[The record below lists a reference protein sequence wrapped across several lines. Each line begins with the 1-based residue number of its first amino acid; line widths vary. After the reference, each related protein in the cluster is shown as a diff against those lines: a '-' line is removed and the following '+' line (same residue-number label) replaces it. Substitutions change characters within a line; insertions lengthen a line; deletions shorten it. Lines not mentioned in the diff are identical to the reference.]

1 MDPASGDEVWS
12 HPWKTFK
19 EIRGTASA
27 RGRRPGVHL
36 DRIRTIRLVKVRA
49 HGEGFITES
58 VWTTTFMQ
66 NKFNSV
72 LVDGVVYGL
81 HDGVLAA
88 QDVETGASLWEG
100 ERYGHGQILYA
111 DGRLIVLAEDGTLM
125 LHQVSRDGVQPRG
138 RGGTGTHWAV
148 PALAGG
154 RLLIR
159 NEREMVVYDLRAG
172 GDASVE

>member
-1 MDPASGDEVWS
+1 
-12 HPWKTFK
+12 
-19 EIRGTASA
+19 
-27 RGRRPGVHL
+27 
-36 DRIRTIRLVKVRA
+36 LVKVRA
-49 HGEGFITES
+49 NGEGFITDS

-66 NKFNSV
+66 NKFNSSV

-125 LHQVSRDGVQPRG
+125 LHEVSRDGVQPRG
-138 RGGTGTHWAV
+138 RVEALRGRTWAV

-159 NEREMVVYDLRAG
+159 NEREMVVYDLRAR